1 MGGVVLLQRSN
12 TPNNWSSTSDPTNA
26 FDAGDG
32 VRVGDH
38 WYNTTTGNVW
48 VNVSNAVGAAVWRH
62 IPRILGQSGL
72 NVALTGTVA
81 ETKLASVLVPAGA
94 MGTNGLI
101 RAESVWSNNNSANNK
116 TRFTRFG
123 ATDDVAGTSF
133 NGIAQTTYIQHSSC
147 VTISNSNSQS
157 VQFGWFTTG
166 LPGAPGNG
174 SAAGTAGAINT
185 AASSYLV
192 FSGTLANSG
201 DTMTLQA
208 WFVTLTRPDIT

>member
-1 MGGVVLLQRSN
+1 VSGVVTVSRALTPRNWTN
-12 TPNNWSSTSDPTNA
+12 TTDPTNA

-48 VNVSNAVGAAVWRH
+48 VCVTNTVGAAVWRH

-72 NVALTGTVA
+72 NVALTGTTS

-94 MGTNGLI
+94 MGANGVI
-101 RAESVWSNNNSANNK
+101 RAESVWSNNSSGNNK

-123 ATDDVAGTSF
+123 SGDNVSGTSF
-133 NGIAQTTYIQHSSC
+133 NGIAQTTNIQHSSC

-166 LPGAPGNG
+166 LPGAPGNSG
-174 SAAGTAGAINT
+174 SAGTAGAIDT
-185 AASSYLV
+185 SAASYVV
-192 FSGTLANSG
+192 FSGALANSA